1 MSTDTET
8 LDAIYNAGE
17 RLVPGETHDR
27 AEIVRHKSSYQ
38 LFRDIIESDIRE
50 NPALIESGI
59 TVLDIG
65 CGTGHGTYM
74 LDTILGV
81 KIVGIDPS
89 VESIQ
94 YAKDNYG
101 SNNIDYINCD
111 AEAFVSQS
119 KGFDYVVS
127 RHALEHV
134 ENGLNFA
141 LGIACRRRLMVNV
154 PFNESE
160 GNIHHLVH
168 RIKEEHFDAYPNK
181 EFFYEGLDGVTK
193 VARDEEEPPNSIV
206 CISSAAEL
214 KPVKELI
221 GFPVP
226 AWKPEFLQNLG
237 IESLEASIQTAE
249 LLSLQK
255 QTQLVEKEAQLENH
269 HANLKNLEGDI
280 LRREA
285 WVAEKEAQLANHEV
299 NLNGIKSA
307 LVERELAIAEKEQ
320 QLIEHGANLEGIE
333 AGLHPRQVVVAEAE
347 GGIQRREAQVF
358 EKEVQLVA
366 LESNLKGIQEDLAR
380 REAAVVEK
388 EAQLLNHEN
397 NLNAIQE
404 DLVRREAAV
413 AEKEA
418 QLLGHESNLNGI
430 HEDLVRRN
438 QEMSSSEQD
447 ILRREAGISEKEA
460 QLTARELSAVEHEAN
475 IAHQNNVL
483 SVRESQVRQSEVGA
497 VEEHARLAVREKEL
511 AEMEVALA
519 HRETLI
525 SNSLIS
531 KVALKLG
538 SFRK

>member
-50 NPALIESGI
+50 NPTLIKSGI

-74 LDTILGV
+74 LNTILGV
-81 KIVGIDPS
+81 KIIGIDPS
-89 VESIQ
+89 IESIQ

-101 SNNIDYINCD
+101 SGNIDYINCD
-111 AEAFVSQS
+111 AEAYVSQS

-141 LGIACRRRLMVNV
+141 LSIACRRRLMVNV

-168 RIKEEHFDAYPNK
+168 RIKEGHFDAYPNK

-193 VARDEEEPPNSIV
+193 ETRDDEGPPNSIV

-214 KPVKELI
+214 KAVRELI
-221 GFPVP
+221 DFPVP

-255 QTQLVEKEAQLENH
+255 QTQLIEKEAQLENH
-269 HANLKNLEGDI
+269 HNNLKSMEADI

-285 WVAEKEAQLANHEV
+285 WIVEKEAQLANHEV

-307 LVERELAIAEKEQ
+307 LAEREVAIAEKEQ
-320 QLIEHGANLEGIE
+320 QLIDQDTH
-333 AGLHPRQVVVAEAE
+333 
-347 GGIQRREAQVF
+347 IQTVPNNRENAIS
-358 EKEVQLVA
+358 K
-366 LESNLKGIQEDLAR
+366 SDPDLLQ

-388 EAQLLNHEN
+388 EGQLLNHEY
-397 NLNAIQE
+397 NLNGVQG
-404 DLVRREAAV
+404 DLDRREAAV

-418 QLLGHESNLNGI
+418 QLLSHENNLNGI

-438 QEMSSSEQD
+438 QQISSSEQD
-447 ILRREAGISEKEA
+447 IYRREAGISEREA
-460 QLTARELSAVEHEAN
+460 QLTARELSMVEHEAN
-475 IAHQNNVL
+475 IAQQRNTL
-483 SVRESQVRQSEVGA
+483 SDRESHIRLSEVGT
-497 VEEHARLAVREKEL
+497 VEEQARLAVREKEL
-511 AEMEVALA
+511 AEMEVALVK
-519 HRETLI
+519 RETLI

-531 KVALKLG
+531 KVVLKLG
-538 SFRK
+538 SLRK

>member
-1 MSTDTET
+1 MSTDTEM

-27 AEIVRHKSSYQ
+27 AEIVRHKSSYK
-38 LFRDIIESDIRE
+38 LFRDIIESDIRV
-50 NPALIESGI
+50 NPSLIESGI

-101 SNNIDYINCD
+101 SSNIEYINCD

-141 LGIACRRRLMVNV
+141 LGIECRRRLMVNV

-168 RIKEEHFDAYPNK
+168 RIQEEHFDAYPNK
-181 EFFYEGLDGVTK
+181 EFFYEGLDGVTEI
-193 VARDEEEPPNSIV
+193 ARTEENPPNSIV
-206 CISSAAEL
+206 CISSATDL
-214 KPVKELI
+214 RPVRTVIE
-221 GFPVP
+221 FPVA

-255 QTQLVEKEAQLENH
+255 QAQLVEKEAQLENH
-269 HANLKNLEGDI
+269 HANLKNMEEDVI
-280 LRREA
+280 RREA
-285 WVAEKEAQLANHEV
+285 WVVEKEAQLANHEV

-307 LVERELAIAEKEQ
+307 LSEREVAAQEKERR
-320 QLIEHGANLEGIE
+320 LIEHEASLAVVE
-333 AGLHPRQVVVAEAE
+333 AGLHPRQLAVAERE
-347 GGIQRREAQVF
+347 SDVQRRDAALL
-358 EKEVQLVA
+358 EKEAQLVA
-366 LESNLKGIQEDLAR
+366 HEASLKEIEATLGERKTALSLSESDLAR

-388 EAQLLNHEN
+388 EAQLLNHE
-397 NLNAIQE
+397 
-404 DLVRREAAV
+404 V
-413 AEKEA
+413 
-418 QLLGHESNLNGI
+418 NLNGI
-430 HEDLVRRN
+430 HADLTRRN
-438 QEMSSSEQD
+438 QDVSSAEQD
-447 ILRREAGISEKEA
+447 IHRRVGAISEKEA
-460 QLTARELSAVEHEAN
+460 QLTARELSIVELET
-475 IAHQNNVL
+475 NVAQQRNAL
-483 SVRESQVRQSEVGA
+483 SIQEDSVRQSEEGV
-497 VEEHARLAVREKEL
+497 VQEKTRLARREEEL
-511 AEMEVALA
+511 AEMEVALV

-538 SFRK
+538 SLRK

>member
-38 LFRDIIESDIRE
+38 LFCDIIKSDIRE
-50 NPALIESGI
+50 NPSLIESGI

-74 LDTILGV
+74 LDAILGV

-101 SNNIDYINCD
+101 SSNIEYINCD

-141 LGIACRRRLMVNV
+141 LRVECRRRLMVNV

-168 RIKEEHFDAYPNK
+168 RITEEHFDAYPNK
-181 EFFYEGLDGVTK
+181 EFFYEGLDGVTE
-193 VARDEEEPPNSIV
+193 VTRGEENPPNSIV
-206 CISSAAEL
+206 CISSAAAL
-214 KPVKELI
+214 KPVKKLI
-221 GFPVP
+221 DFPVA

-237 IESLEASIQTAE
+237 IESLESSIQTAE

-269 HANLKNLEGDI
+269 HANLKNMEEDV

-285 WVAEKEAQLANHEV
+285 WIEEKEAQLVNHEV
-299 NLNGIKSA
+299 NLNGIKSVLA
-307 LVERELAIAEKEQ
+307 EREVAIQEKER
-320 QLIEHGANLEGIE
+320 QLNEHEANLAAIE
-333 AGLHPRQVVVAEAE
+333 AGLHPRQTVLAQAESDIERRGAAVLEKESHLATHEASLKEIEAE
-347 GGIQRREAQVF
+347 LGERKTALSLSEADV
-358 EKEVQLVA
+358 
-366 LESNLKGIQEDLAR
+366 AR

-388 EAQLLNHEN
+388 QAQLLNHE
-397 NLNAIQE
+397 
-404 DLVRREAAV
+404 V
-413 AEKEA
+413 
-418 QLLGHESNLNGI
+418 NLNGI
-430 HEDLVRRN
+430 HADLTRRN
-438 QEMSSSEQD
+438 QDVSSAEQD
-447 ILRREAGISEKEA
+447 IHRRVAEISEKEA
-460 QLTARELSAVEHEAN
+460 QLTARELSIVELETNCAQQRN
-475 IAHQNNVL
+475 AL
-483 SVRESQVRQSEVGA
+483 SIQEDSVRQSEAGV
-497 VEEHARLAVREKEL
+497 VQEQARLARREEEL
-511 AEMEVALA
+511 AEMEVALV
-519 HRETLI
+519 HRETVI

-538 SFRK
+538 SLRK

>member
-8 LDAIYNAGE
+8 LGAIYNEGE

-50 NPALIESGI
+50 NPALIRSGI
-59 TVLDIG
+59 TILDIG

-74 LDTILGV
+74 LDAILGAR
-81 KIVGIDPS
+81 IIGIDPS
-89 VESIQ
+89 IESIQ

-101 SNNIDYINCD
+101 SEHIDYINCD
-111 AEAFVSQS
+111 AEAYVSQPHS
-119 KGFDYVVS
+119 FDYVVS

-141 LGIACRRRLMVNV
+141 LRVECRRRLMVNV

-168 RIKEEHFDAYPNK
+168 RIKEDNFDAYPNK
-181 EFFYEGLDGVTK
+181 EFFYEGLDGVTDIT
-193 VARDEEEPPNSIV
+193 RSEENPPNSIV
-206 CISSAAEL
+206 CISSANDL
-214 KPVKELI
+214 KPVNVLI
-221 GFPVP
+221 DFPVA

-255 QTQLVEKEAQLENH
+255 QNQLVEKEAQLENH
-269 HANLKNLEGDI
+269 HANLKNMEDDI

-285 WVAEKEAQLANHEV
+285 WVVEKEAQLINHEV

-307 LVERELAIAEKEQ
+307 LVEREVAIALKEQ
-320 QLIEHGANLEGIE
+320 QLAEHEINLEGIE
-333 AGLHPRQVVVAEAE
+333 AGLHPRQLVVAETE
-347 GGIQRREAQVF
+347 IGIQRRESQVL
-358 EKEVQLVA
+358 ENEAQLVTR
-366 LESNLKGIQEDLAR
+366 ETSVKGIEMALNDRKKAISESECNLAL
-380 REAAVVEK
+380 RETTVVEK
-388 EAQLLNHEN
+388 EAQLRTHE
-397 NLNAIQE
+397 
-404 DLVRREAAV
+404 
-413 AEKEA
+413 K
-418 QLLGHESNLNGI
+418 NLNGI

-438 QEMSSSEQD
+438 QEISNGEQE
-447 ILRREAGISEKEA
+447 LHRLEAFIAEKEA
-460 QLTARELSAVEHEAN
+460 QLSARELSIVEYEAN
-475 IAHQNNVL
+475 IAQQNNAL
-483 SVRESQVRQSEVGA
+483 AVREGQVRQGETGV
-497 VEEHARLAVREKEL
+497 VEEQARLAVREREL
-511 AEMEVALA
+511 AEMEVALV

-538 SFRK
+538 SLRK